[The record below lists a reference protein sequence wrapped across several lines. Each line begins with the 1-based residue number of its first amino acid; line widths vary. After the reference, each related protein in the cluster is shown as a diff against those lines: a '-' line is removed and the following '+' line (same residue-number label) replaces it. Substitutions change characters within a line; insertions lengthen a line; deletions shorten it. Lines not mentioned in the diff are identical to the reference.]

1 MSSLFEKGHR
11 VSEPIIVTPLLEHT
25 SAIVSAYLS
34 HNSVEVAGLSEVIR
48 EVHGALLRAGAPREP
63 SKPEA
68 VPAVP
73 IKKSVAADAI
83 TCLFDGKKF
92 AMLRRHL
99 RTGHGLTPQEY
110 REHWGLS
117 STYPMTAPGY
127 SATRSAM
134 AKKIGLGRPK
144 ERPKKGRKRG

>member
-1 MSSLFEKGHR
+1 MTSLLKKDHS
-11 VSEPIIVTPLLEHT
+11 VSETTNVVPLLRRT
-25 SAIVSAYLS
+25 TAIVSAYLS
-34 HNSVEVAGLSEVIR
+34 HNSVEAAGLSDMIR
-48 EVHGALLRAGAPREP
+48 HVYGALLRAAAPDEP

-73 IKKSVAADAI
+73 VKKSVAAHAI

-92 AMLRRHL
+92 ATLRRHL
-99 RTGHGLTPQEY
+99 RTGHGVTPKEY
-110 REHWGLS
+110 RQHWGLS
-117 STYPMTAPGY
+117 PNYPMVAPGY

-144 ERPKKGRKRG
+144 EKPKKGRKRG

>member
-1 MSSLFEKGHR
+1 M
-11 VSEPIIVTPLLEHT
+11 SEPIVITPLLKHT
-25 SAIVSAYLS
+25 TAIVSAYLS
-34 HNSVEVAGLSEVIR
+34 HNSVELASLSEVIR
-48 EVHGALLRAGAPREP
+48 HVHGALLRAGAPGEP

-92 AMLRRHL
+92 KALRRHL
-99 RTGHGLTPQEY
+99 RTAHGLTPQDY
-110 REHWGLS
+110 REHWGLP
-117 STYPMTAPGY
+117 STYPIVAPGY

-144 ERPKKGRKRG
+144 EKPKKRRKRG